1 MAKNQAFTQSDDEI
15 AQLIQEVRQEVSTL
29 LKSETPALKKSETSP
44 SSSAAET
51 SFAKDEFP
59 PADAGSSSGSAS
71 DGAAP
76 SAPAPDAGSASS
88 SGSPSESSSSSSSS
102 GSSSGSS
109 SDSHSD
115 EGTSPDQLQQAYEQL
130 SPEEQLMH
138 LQALKAAIMKHG
150 GGDQSAAPAPQGP
163 PPAAPGADAGMPGEG
178 SQPVAPAFKSE
189 AKDKEIETLKKR
201 AADAEAKFK
210 AMATQTEDLEKSV
223 TLLTGAF
230 ETMLTKPMRKSVTA
244 QNFVPDVTAQAVDP
258 AKLTKSEITK
268 VLTDASKRP
277 DLKKSDR
284 DLINSF
290 YNGKAKIA
298 DLGHFFK

>member
-1 MAKNQAFTQSDDEI
+1 MAKKQAFTQSDDEI
-15 AQLIQEVRQEVSTL
+15 SQLIQEVRQEVSNL
-29 LKSETPALKKSETSP
+29 LKSEAPALNKSETSP
-44 SSSAAET
+44 STSDAET
-51 SFAKDEFP
+51 SMAKDEFP
-59 PADAGSSSGSAS
+59 PADAGSSSGSDAS
-71 DGAAP
+71 AP

-102 GSSSGSS
+102 GSSSDSGS
-109 SDSHSD
+109 SDSD
-115 EGTSPDQLQQAYEQL
+115 EGGPEQLQQAYEQL

-163 PPAAPGADAGMPGEG
+163 PMAGPSPSADAGMPGEG
-178 SQPVAPAFKSE
+178 SQPTAPAFKSE

-201 AADAEAKFK
+201 AADAEAKF
-210 AMATQTEDLEKSV
+210 ASMASQTQDLEKSV
-223 TLLTGAF
+223 SLLTGAF

-244 QNFVPDVTAQAVDP
+244 QNFVPDTSAPAVDTS
-258 AKLTKSEITK
+258 KLTKNDNTQ
-268 VLTDASKRP
+268 VLTEVPKRP

-290 YNGKAKIA
+290 YNGKAKIT